1 MNRLHQKRQG
11 SLEQVEE
18 MQPKSYLW
26 SRVAQEKI
34 DLIEKHL
41 NTVPVPVGALASDL
55 GLEVKSVAL
64 EPTISGEIGPSQ
76 TAPCGYKIRVNR
88 HEKKARQR
96 YTIAHEIAHYLL
108 HREHIGD
115 GISDNV
121 LYRSALSNE
130 IEREANRLAADLV
143 MPRSAVAVALEE
155 LGGVATEEVAGIL
168 AQRFEV
174 SLPAMKIRLGV
185 S

>member
-1 MNRLHQKRQG
+1 
-11 SLEQVEE
+11 
-18 MQPKSYLW
+18 MQAKSNLW
-26 SRVAQEKI
+26 ARVDQEKI
-34 DLIEKHL
+34 EAMSAHL
-41 NTVPVPVGALASDL
+41 SSIPVPIGALAKDL

-64 EPTISGEIGPSQ
+64 EPTISGEIRPSN
-76 TAPCGYKIRVNR
+76 TAQSGFKIRVNR
-88 HEKKARQR
+88 HEKKPRQR

-121 LYRSALSNE
+121 LYRSSLSNE

-143 MPRSAVAVALEE
+143 MPRDAVADELEKW
-155 LGGVATEEVAGIL
+155 GGIPNEEIADIL
-168 AQRFEV
+168 AKKFEV

-185 S
+185 I